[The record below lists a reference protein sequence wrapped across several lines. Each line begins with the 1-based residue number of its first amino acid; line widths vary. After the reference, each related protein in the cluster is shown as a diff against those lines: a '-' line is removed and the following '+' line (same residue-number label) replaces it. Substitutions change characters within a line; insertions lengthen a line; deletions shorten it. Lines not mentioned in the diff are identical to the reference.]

1 MRGSRPGDP
10 PLGRGHH
17 PAHVLQPE
25 ALTAW
30 LSLPRTRGV
39 TASRTGDH
47 GREHPAG
54 RLLRSALCPRSRP
67 SLPDQTRD
75 EGPRAY
81 RYIVGQL
88 LELDPSCP
96 VAMYATAKKARQ
108 AVIATG
114 SDNAVRHFRTR
125 YAGTL
130 PCCGDTAGRSP
141 CSRARRRPNSWPPWA
156 TTSMPT
162 RVWGAAAYR

>member
-1 MRGSRPGDP
+1 MARP
-10 PLGRGHH
+10 
-17 PAHVLQPE
+17 
-25 ALTAW
+25 
-30 LSLPRTRGV
+30 LPRTRGV

-81 RYIVGQL
+81 RIYRRQ
-88 LELDPSCP
+88 PSSSTLRAP
-96 VAMYATAKKARQ
+96 VAMYDGEEAVE

-125 YAGTL
+125 YAGIPTPAAGTPPVGRRAL
-130 PCCGDTAGRSP
+130 GRGDARTVGRLGRRHPCLRGYGVPQRIDDLATARI
-141 CSRARRRPNSWPPWA
+141 
-156 TTSMPT
+156 
-162 RVWGAAAYR
+162 